1 SLGSVCHRGY
11 TPLPT
16 SPIGAFMCPGCGGQ
30 QASQRTGDPAH
41 AFHGVPLEFLVC
53 PLSEKP
59 LRYEA
64 STNELINEESG
75 IAHLIIDGIPN
86 VVPPAARMTHQ
97 KQKQEAMEQG
107 RLGGSVGE
115 ASAFSLG
122 QVLIPW
128 DQALHRAPCFS
139 FSLCSPC
146 LFSLFLSWI
155 NNFFFLKE
163 EME

>member
-1 SLGSVCHRGY
+1 RGRPSEWGSPVASFSTHAVSFC
-11 TPLPT
+11 
-16 SPIGAFMCPGCGGQ
+16 AFMCPGRGGQ

-97 KQKQEAMEQG
+97 KQKQE
-107 RLGGSVGE
+107 
-115 ASAFSLG
+115 
-122 QVLIPW
+122 
-128 DQALHRAPCFS
+128 HH
-139 FSLCSPC
+139 
-146 LFSLFLSWI
+146 
-155 NNFFFLKE
+155 
-163 EME
+163 

>member
-1 SLGSVCHRGY
+1 
-11 TPLPT
+11 
-16 SPIGAFMCPGCGGQ
+16 MCPGRGGQ

-122 QVLIPW
+122 SGPDPVGSSPASCSLLLLLPLLPLLVL
-128 DQALHRAPCFS
+128 
-139 FSLCSPC
+139 SLSV
-146 LFSLFLSWI
+146 LD
-155 NNFFFLKE
+155 K
-163 EME
+163 

>member
-1 SLGSVCHRGY
+1 M
-11 TPLPT
+11 PLPT
-16 SPIGAFMCPGCGGQ
+16 SPIGAFTCRQ
-30 QASQRTGDPAH
+30 TSQRTGDPAR
-41 AFHGVPLEFLVC
+41 AFHGMPLE
-53 PLSEKP
+53 
-59 LRYEA
+59 YEA

-97 KQKQEAMEQG
+97 KQKQEAMERG

-122 QVLIPW
+122 QILIPW

-155 NNFFFLKE
+155 NK
-163 EME
+163 